1 MIFIIVCLVV
11 SVCLAVIVISEFW
24 YINQKKKTH
33 KSYIEDLKIQRSNNY
48 PFEIN
53 KGK

>member
-1 MIFIIVCLVV
+1 MFSSIGLPSSDSDIRVLVYK
-11 SVCLAVIVISEFW
+11 SE
-24 YINQKKKTH
+24 KKTH